1 MEGEKKE
8 RPQNKNLKPLGSGM
22 LSPEEEAAVMVVMCA
37 LGLELTSCKNGSSNS
52 SSNLSSDGMFGEVP
66 VVASNVGEQM
76 DDLFESLDKSENS
89 EEILKILLKTK
100 GMDSTANAAIN
111 AATEKLKDKEFPTEV
126 ASEVPLKVI
135 SPFKINFEKTKNQQL
150 YIQAIVENTGKFGTS
165 SGMFKLD
172 HLRVMLIDKDGQP
185 LFTLKDHYY
194 NTLEKEIIKL
204 TDIGSKAEFA
214 SKLDVEPWNAEWLS
228 KADKFLIVNSE
239 SDIFKQA
246 NDTTKSAERAYQNKM
261 MDHAG
266 MLFKKMQKMKE

>member
-1 MEGEKKE
+1 MK
-8 RPQNKNLKPLGSGM
+8 RFISYLP
-22 LSPEEEAAVMVVMCA
+22 AVMVVMCA
-37 LGLELTSCKNGSSNS
+37 LGLELTSCKDGSSNS
-52 SSNLSSDGMFGEVP
+52 SSNLSSDGIFGEVP

-76 DDLFESLDKSENS
+76 DDLFKSLDKSENN

-100 GMDSTANAAIN
+100 GLDSTANAAIN

-126 ASEVPLKVI
+126 ASEVPLKII

-150 YIQAIVENTGKFGTS
+150 YIQAIVENTGKFGTG

-194 NTLEKEIIKL
+194 ITLEKEIIKL
-204 TDIGSKAEFA
+204 TDIGSKAEFT

-246 NDTTKSAERAYQNKM
+246 NDTTKSAERAYKNKM